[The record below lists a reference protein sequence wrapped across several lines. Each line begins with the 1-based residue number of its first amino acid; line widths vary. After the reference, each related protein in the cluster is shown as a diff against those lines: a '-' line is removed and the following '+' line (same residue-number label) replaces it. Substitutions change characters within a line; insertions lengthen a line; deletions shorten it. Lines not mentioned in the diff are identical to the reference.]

1 MTSMLQH
8 CPAIPMTGTRL
19 GTVIPHMQA
28 FIGNA
33 LDRCITDA
41 GYRGHNACPITFKV
55 YTTGPEAPR
64 NAADQARV
72 QTAGAIEPVIRHL
85 TGTSPHGPQSPC
97 QAVLAAGHN
106 FRRYSRG

>member
-41 GYRGHNACPITFKV
+41 GYRGHNACPIT
-55 YTTGPEAPR
+55 
-64 NAADQARV
+64 
-72 QTAGAIEPVIRHL
+72 
-85 TGTSPHGPQSPC
+85 S
-97 QAVLAAGHN
+97 
-106 FRRYSRG
+106 SR